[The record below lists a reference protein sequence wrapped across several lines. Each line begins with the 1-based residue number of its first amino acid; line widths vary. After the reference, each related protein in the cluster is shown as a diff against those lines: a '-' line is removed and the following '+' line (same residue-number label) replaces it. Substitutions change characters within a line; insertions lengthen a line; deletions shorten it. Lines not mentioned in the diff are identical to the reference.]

1 MICTGCEV
9 ENAPGAHTCARCGW
23 ALEPSPSTPAPVR
36 VDATGG
42 VLPVTFPAVPDYRP
56 AGFWEGGPPVTGPP
70 ELRRVTGVGTAT
82 TALLAAGVALTVVS
96 ILAELSQVGL
106 LRQLQADE
114 TAVADSKLVA
124 SDIRIVVTGVA
135 QTGVRVATIVLFLV
149 WFYRVYRNAEGI
161 FRYPMRHSHG
171 WAVGSWFVPFLNFV
185 RPIQMIYDAWRG
197 SRPHDGGD
205 HVPAVFGLWW
215 ALWLVLYPVERMA
228 SQQTLRAETAEEYI
242 SASHSTVFANTVQIA
257 AALGAIVVVRR
268 LTGRQR
274 ERGVEFAQVV

>member
-1 MICTGCEV
+1 
-9 ENAPGAHTCARCGW
+9 
-23 ALEPSPSTPAPVR
+23 
-36 VDATGG
+36 
-42 VLPVTFPAVPDYRP
+42 VPDYRP

-82 TALLAAGVALTVVS
+82 TALLAAGVALAVVS

-135 QTGVRVATIVLFLV
+135 QTG
-149 WFYRVYRNAEGI
+149 
-161 FRYPMRHSHG
+161 
-171 WAVGSWFVPFLNFV
+171 GSWFVPFLNFV